1 MGVSGAGKTT
11 VGRRLAADLGW
22 SFYEGDDFH
31 PDANVRKMTAGIPLT
46 DEDRL
51 PWLRSLRAL
60 VERCLATGE
69 DAVIACS
76 ALKESYRRLLAEG
89 LDGVRFVHLTGDPRL
104 IAERLEQRAGHFMK
118 PGMLASQFTALEPPE
133 NAVVVDV
140 TGSPEEIT
148 AEVRRR
154 LSLPT
159 AQSSASS

>member
-1 MGVSGAGKTT
+1 MGVAGAGKTT
-11 VGRRLAADLGW
+11 IGRRLAADLGW

-31 PDANVRKMTAGIPLT
+31 PDSSVWKMSSGVPLT

-51 PWLRSLRAL
+51 PWLRSLRAV

-76 ALKESYRRLLAEG
+76 ALKESYRRLLAGG

-118 PGMLASQFTALEPPE
+118 PGMLASQLAALEPPE
-133 NAVVVDV
+133 NAVVIDV
-140 TGSPEEIT
+140 AGTPEEIA
-148 AEVRRR
+148 AEIRRR
-154 LSLPT
+154 LGLTP
-159 AQSSASS
+159 

>member
-60 VERCLATGE
+60 AESCLAAGE

-76 ALKESYRRLLAEG
+76 ALKESYRRLLAGG

-118 PGMLASQFTALEPPE
+118 PGMLASQLAALEPPE
-133 NAVVVDV
+133 GATVIDV
-140 TGSPEEIT
+140 TGTPEEI
-148 AEVRRR
+148 AGEIRDH
-154 LSLPT
+154 LGLP
-159 AQSSASS
+159 A